1 MRDWLCKIICRD
13 RSTVR
18 ENNDTDRKWDIEARV
33 RDLRRRIA
41 QLRAR
46 IGQSTDDTSAQR
58 VFAPEEEPLQRQSVD
73 ERGSA
78 SRPSQAD
85 DLKAKLLGKKQ

>member
-1 MRDWLCKIICRD
+1 MMNETEKRIA
-13 RSTVR
+13 
-18 ENNDTDRKWDIEARV
+18 E
-33 RDLRRRIA
+33 LRNRIA

-58 VFAPEEEPLQRQSVD
+58 VFAPEEETLQRQSVD

-85 DLKAKLLGKKQ
+85 DLKAKLLGKKKQ

>member
-1 MRDWLCKIICRD
+1 MNETEQKL
-13 RSTVR
+13 
-18 ENNDTDRKWDIEARV
+18 A
-33 RDLRRRIA
+33 DLRNRIA

-58 VFAPEEEPLQRQSVD
+58 IFVPEEETLQRQSVD

-85 DLKAKLLGKKQ
+85 DLKARLLGKKKQ